1 VVKKLSKLSH
11 IMETRESWESNQDAI
26 LEASLL
32 DNAIISLIVVPNSQG
47 ADISLDRQ
55 SDPQSHVVADEN
67 LMANLENFPMVQNV
81 SFCYGKN
88 VTHTVT
94 T

>member
-32 DNAIISLIVVPNSQG
+32 DNAIISLIVG
-47 ADISLDRQ
+47 DFFFADPIAKKNEIF
-55 SDPQSHVVADEN
+55 DP
-67 LMANLENFPMVQNV
+67 L
-81 SFCYGKN
+81 
-88 VTHTVT
+88 
-94 T
+94 